1 MYSVWF
7 VFTSNLPTATV
18 QAPHPPSAHPNFVP
32 VLPLCLRYCNSVIL
46 VSTDDDGIVS
56 LLPFTKNNKFDASI
70 SDDDDVSDALKV
82 LNIDTAR
89 SKLLRPLDIFSN
101 TSLSQSS
108 LSLSLSLY
116 SEVLKVLNFFFCV
129 WEQLKCGASRI

>member
-32 VLPLCLRYCNSVIL
+32 VLPLCLRYCKSVIL

-56 LLPFTKNNKFDASI
+56 LFPFTKNNKFDASI
-70 SDDDDVSDALKV
+70 SDDDDVSESADDGDDAFVAVSQQGVNHNFVSLV
-82 LNIDTAR
+82 HEHAR
-89 SKLLRPLDIFSN
+89 HLGHLMR
-101 TSLSQSS
+101 
-108 LSLSLSLY
+108 
-116 SEVLKVLNFFFCV
+116 
-129 WEQLKCGASRI
+129 